1 MSTILRH
8 LGFAW
13 RYFVHGEHRSERH
26 SWEEVLAKLD
36 WHESPLVGRYVRTE
50 KGNWWA
56 DAPLPG
62 FEYAVRLL
70 APGPEPAREQ
80 IDAFA
85 NVMAQLPAL
94 IKESMLEPP
103 PKDDGWGHSP
113 PRFDLNTASIS
124 SICMRDDGGYFLIF
138 EVDPEGVYMLA
149 PSFEISSNFQLL
161 SSEWTV

>member
-8 LGFAW
+8 LSFAW
-13 RYFVHGEHRSERH
+13 RYLVHGEHRSEGH

-62 FEYAVRLL
+62 L
-70 APGPEPAREQ
+70 
-80 IDAFA
+80 D
-85 NVMAQLPAL
+85 
-94 IKESMLEPP
+94 
-103 PKDDGWGHSP
+103 
-113 PRFDLNTASIS
+113 
-124 SICMRDDGGYFLIF
+124 
-138 EVDPEGVYMLA
+138 EVDPEGIYMLA